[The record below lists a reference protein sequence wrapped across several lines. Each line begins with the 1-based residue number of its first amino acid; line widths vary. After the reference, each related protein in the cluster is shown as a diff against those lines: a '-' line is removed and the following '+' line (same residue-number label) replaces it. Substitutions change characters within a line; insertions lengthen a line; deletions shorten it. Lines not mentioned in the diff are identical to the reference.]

1 MHETICQFGPN
12 NGLTGIL
19 TEPNESVRVA
29 DAPVALILNAG
40 IVHNIGPFRLHVDIA
55 RLLAAAG
62 FSSFR
67 IDLSG
72 LGDSA
77 TRTGKILEGNR
88 AVQDVS
94 DAVDFLTQ
102 HTGRERFVAIGLCSG
117 ANNAHHIVIDDL
129 RFVGAAFLDGIVF
142 RTFGFYLRHYGS
154 RFARPRFWRNAIKRR
169 IIKEPRLNEG
179 AGGKLGESEFFET
192 EKTREEVSAEIS
204 RLVERDVQMLFVYT
218 EGYDDVTS
226 AGQFQE
232 MFRIKPNDQVQVEY
246 FRKTEHTFPLT
257 ENRKALCERIQ
268 QWYCDRFSSHV
279 AAITK

>member
-19 TEPNESVRVA
+19 TEPDESVRVA

-55 RLLAAAG
+55 RLLATVG

-72 LGDSA
+72 LVDSA

-102 HTGRERFVAIGLCSG
+102 HTGSERFVAIGLCSG
-117 ANNAHHIVIDDL
+117 CLLYTSPSPRDATL
-129 RFVGAAFLDGIVF
+129 
-142 RTFGFYLRHYGS
+142 S
-154 RFARPRFWRNAIKRR
+154 RMP
-169 IIKEPRLNEG
+169 
-179 AGGKLGESEFFET
+179 S
-192 EKTREEVSAEIS
+192 SA
-204 RLVERDVQMLFVYT
+204 
-218 EGYDDVTS
+218 
-226 AGQFQE
+226 
-232 MFRIKPNDQVQVEY
+232 
-246 FRKTEHTFPLT
+246 
-257 ENRKALCERIQ
+257 
-268 QWYCDRFSSHV
+268 
-279 AAITK
+279 